1 MKIAVLGSR
10 GYLGSYI
17 SNRLVSKKYDVLAI
31 TREDLD
37 LTNYNAV
44 VSWLTQHR
52 PNIIVNCATAGRNSL
67 ASTSYSDV
75 QNNLGIFLNFF
86 NNSQYF
92 DRFINIGSGAEFD
105 ITTDVNYANENDI
118 LKTIPSESYAY
129 SKNIISRLV
138 LEKDKFFT
146 IRLFGCFDFSEPSNR
161 LLKKISS
168 NDFMEIDDRQFDYV
182 SASDLFHL
190 LEYYLN
196 NDNLIKDINCV
207 YPKKIL
213 ISELI
218 EKFISIHNINRN
230 FNISST
236 LGKNYTGSSTNLE
249 SLNLNLEGL
258 DVGLK
263 LYLQKKI

>member
-17 SNRLVSKKYDVLAI
+17 SNRLISKKYDVLPI

-37 LTNYNAV
+37 LTNYSAV
-44 VSWLTQHR
+44 VNWLTQNR
-52 PNIIVNCATAGRNSL
+52 PNIIINCAIAGRNNL
-67 ASTSYSDV
+67 TDISYSAI

-105 ITTDVNYANENDI
+105 MITDIDHANENDI
-118 LKTIPSESYAY
+118 LKITPAESYAY

-138 LEKDKFFT
+138 LEKDNFYT

-168 NDFMEIDDRQFDYV
+168 NDFVEINDRQFDYV

-190 LEYYLN
+190 LEFYLN

-213 ISELI
+213 LSELI
-218 EKFISIHNINRN
+218 EKFISIHNIKRN

-236 LGKNYTGSSTNLE
+236 LGKTYTGSSTNLE

-258 DVGLK
+258 DIGLK
-263 LYLQKKI
+263 FYLQKK

>member
-17 SNRLVSKKYDVLAI
+17 SNRLISKKYDVLPI
-31 TREDLD
+31 TREALD

-44 VSWLTQHR
+44 VNWLTQNR
-52 PNIIVNCATAGRNSL
+52 PNIIINCATAGRNSL
-67 ASTSYSDV
+67 TSTSYSDV

-105 ITTDVNYANENDI
+105 ITTDINHANENDI
-118 LKTIPSESYAY
+118 LTITPAESYAY

-138 LEKDKFFT
+138 LEKDNFYT
-146 IRLFGCFDFSEPSNR
+146 IRLFGCFDISEPSNR

-168 NDFMEIDDRQFDYV
+168 NDFMEINDRQFDYV
-182 SASDLFHL
+182 SARDFFQL

-196 NDNLIKDINCV
+196 ENRLIKDINCV
-207 YPKKIL
+207 YSKKISL
-213 ISELI
+213 SELL
-218 EKFISIHNINRN
+218 EQFIDIHNINRN
-230 FNISST
+230 FNISPVV
-236 LGKNYTGSSTNLE
+236 GKNYTGSSVNLE
-249 SLNLNLEGL
+249 SLNLNLDGL
-258 DVGLK
+258 YSGLTS
-263 LYLQKKI
+263 YSR